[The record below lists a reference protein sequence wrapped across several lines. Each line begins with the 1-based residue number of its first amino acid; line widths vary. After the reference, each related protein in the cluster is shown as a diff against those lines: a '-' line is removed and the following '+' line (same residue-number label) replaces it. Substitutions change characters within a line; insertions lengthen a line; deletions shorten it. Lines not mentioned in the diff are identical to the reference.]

1 VLSCSAKIKVF
12 VKNYT
17 TQKAAQIQYLCAMSQ
32 FAHDKVVPY
41 SQSNADK
48 KEQVASMFDSIAKR
62 YDFLNRFL
70 SGGIDIL
77 WRKKAIRQLK
87 KLDPKK
93 ILDVATGTA
102 DVAIMTTDILTPDKI
117 IGIDI
122 SEGMLSFGRKKIE
135 KLGLEK
141 TIELINGDCETINA
155 ADNSFDAVTVAF
167 GVRNF
172 QNLEKG
178 LKEILRV
185 LKPGGKL
192 VVLEFSQP
200 KTFGV
205 TQLYKMYMNVVA
217 PGMGKLFSKNRN
229 AYKYLDESI
238 KKFPEGKNF
247 TIILDNLGYINT
259 YCKPLSFG
267 ICSIYCGEK

>member
-1 VLSCSAKIKVF
+1 
-12 VKNYT
+12 
-17 TQKAAQIQYLCAMSQ
+17 
-32 FAHDKVVPY
+32 
-41 SQSNADK
+41 
-48 KEQVASMFDSIAKR
+48 MFDHIAYR

-70 SGGIDIL
+70 SGGIDLL
-77 WRKKAIRQLK
+77 WRKKAINQLK

-102 DVAIMTTDILTPDKI
+102 DVAIMTARILRPEKI

-122 SEGMLSFGRKKIE
+122 SEGMLGFGRKKIE
-135 KLGLEK
+135 KLGLDPI
-141 TIELINGDCETINA
+141 IELLNGDCETIKA
-155 ADNSFDAVTVAF
+155 EDNSFDAVTVAF

-178 LKEILRV
+178 LREILRV

-200 KTFGV
+200 KTAVVKQFY
-205 TQLYKMYMNVVA
+205 QLYMNIVA
-217 PGMGKLFSKNRN
+217 PGMGKLFSKNRD

-247 TIILDNLGYINT
+247 TVILDNLGYTNT
-259 YCKPLSFG
+259 YCKHLSFG